1 MQSDTRPENGESRR
15 VSFGG
20 LANKLLLISTI
31 VDDILNC
38 GNLAR
43 IRPCSLIVY
52 GAIFFVLAGKQ
63 GRGPEMEKK
72 LDVETLYKIS
82 KTLVENGDGGKEV
95 VIRADTSSGEWEY
108 TRIDEITLE
117 KAGVLTIVQG
127 GKIHA

>member
-1 MQSDTRPENGESRR
+1 
-15 VSFGG
+15 
-20 LANKLLLISTI
+20 
-31 VDDILNC
+31 
-38 GNLAR
+38 
-43 IRPCSLIVY
+43 
-52 GAIFFVLAGKQ
+52 
-63 GRGPEMEKK
+63 MEKK